1 MNYSGSQYEKAVTAG
16 DLDRSHVGQPVSF
29 QPNDFTVV
37 FGRIAGIARTDA
49 QVYLTL
55 DGVGGGTHLKDEYDL
70 PVAHEVYVQL
80 DPLSTAGK
88 TISDAERV
96 IKEKL
101 DEIKKNLLDREQKS
115 GSGTNTE

>member
-1 MNYSGSQYEKAVTAG
+1 M
-16 DLDRSHVGQPVSF
+16 SF

-80 DPLSTAGK
+80 DPLSSAGK

-101 DEIKKNLLDREQKS
+101 DEIRKNLLDREQKS
-115 GSGTNTE
+115 GSE